1 MKNTILERF
10 LKYTAINTRSDDES
24 TQTPST
30 LGQFDLARVVESE
43 LKAMGLCD
51 VVLDEKCYL
60 TAMLPTN
67 SDKNRPAIGFIAH
80 LDTSP
85 DSSGENVKPQV
96 IRGYQGEVIKL
107 GNTSYILDPEEYTC
121 LKSCIGQDIITTDG
135 TTLLGADNKAG
146 VCEIICAIEYLLAH
160 PEIEH
165 GDIFVGFTPDEEI
178 GRGADFFP
186 LDRFKAS
193 WAYTIDGG
201 PLGEL
206 EYENFNAAQAVIEF
220 EGVNIHPGSAKG
232 FMVNS
237 QTLAAE
243 FHATM
248 PAAETPENTD
258 GYEGFFHLIDMSGSV
273 EKSKLVYLIRDFD
286 KENFEAR
293 KTFLAKKTAELNER
307 FEKPRATLSIKDS
320 YKNMREKVEEH
331 PHVIEIA
338 KNAMEQAGVTPH
350 IVPIR
355 GGTDGARLSYMGL
368 PCPNIFTG
376 GYNFHGRHEFISLD
390 SMVKAVETIVKIAEN
405 I

>member
-165 GDIFVGFTPDEEI
+165 GDVFVGFTPDEES
-178 GRGADFFP
+178 GLFP
-186 LDRFKAS
+186 LRPF
-193 WAYTIDGG
+193 
-201 PLGEL
+201 
-206 EYENFNAAQAVIEF
+206 
-220 EGVNIHPGSAKG
+220 
-232 FMVNS
+232 
-237 QTLAAE
+237 
-243 FHATM
+243 
-248 PAAETPENTD
+248 
-258 GYEGFFHLIDMSGSV
+258 
-273 EKSKLVYLIRDFD
+273 
-286 KENFEAR
+286 
-293 KTFLAKKTAELNER
+293 
-307 FEKPRATLSIKDS
+307 
-320 YKNMREKVEEH
+320 
-331 PHVIEIA
+331 
-338 KNAMEQAGVTPH
+338 
-350 IVPIR
+350 
-355 GGTDGARLSYMGL
+355 
-368 PCPNIFTG
+368 
-376 GYNFHGRHEFISLD
+376 
-390 SMVKAVETIVKIAEN
+390 
-405 I
+405 

>member
-1 MKNTILERF
+1 
-10 LKYTAINTRSDDES
+10 
-24 TQTPST
+24 
-30 LGQFDLARVVESE
+30 
-43 LKAMGLCD
+43 
-51 VVLDEKCYL
+51 
-60 TAMLPTN
+60 
-67 SDKNRPAIGFIAH
+67 
-80 LDTSP
+80 
-85 DSSGENVKPQV
+85 
-96 IRGYQGEVIKL
+96 
-107 GNTSYILDPEEYTC
+107 
-121 LKSCIGQDIITTDG
+121 
-135 TTLLGADNKAG
+135 
-146 VCEIICAIEYLLAH
+146 
-160 PEIEH
+160 
-165 GDIFVGFTPDEEI
+165 
-178 GRGADFFP
+178 
-186 LDRFKAS
+186 
-193 WAYTIDGG
+193 
-201 PLGEL
+201 
-206 EYENFNAAQAVIEF
+206 
-220 EGVNIHPGSAKG
+220 
-232 FMVNS
+232 
-237 QTLAAE
+237 
-243 FHATM
+243 
-248 PAAETPENTD
+248 
-258 GYEGFFHLIDMSGSV
+258 MSGSV